1 MLMSVGYSDIF
12 AAQSDALDYIYQIHN
27 AAANVAFA
35 QQMAVS
41 YFWADND
48 KCCNLIN
55 YFWAV
60 CHYLL

>member
-1 MLMSVGYSDIF
+1 MLMFVGYSDVF

-41 YFWADND
+41 YFWPVHHWFVHNSTLDH
-48 KCCNLIN
+48 I
-55 YFWAV
+55 
-60 CHYLL
+60 